1 MKQSAA
7 TEDIAWQDAIARA
20 QGGDK
25 ELRDRLITE
34 NMGLVYMVSGRFA
47 GRGVELEELNQIG
60 AIGLIKAIDRF
71 DPSRPYAFSTYA
83 VPLIMGEIRRF
94 LRDDGMIHVSRQIKE
109 NARKIAVVREQ
120 LKKTDNKEPS
130 MEELARE
137 TGLTSEEIVMAF
149 HANSEVDSIHRSVSM
164 TSEGNSLTLEDQLE
178 DKKNFEAPILNRIAL
193 TQVMENLDEKE
204 SRLIFL
210 RYMENRTQAE
220 VARMMGTN
228 QVAVSRMERKI
239 LGQLR
244 QRLV

>member
-1 MKQSAA
+1 VKSSAV
-7 TEDIAWQDAIARA
+7 TEDTAWQDAFAKA

-25 ELRDRLITE
+25 EVRDRLITE

-47 GRGVELEELNQIG
+47 GRGVEMEELNQIG

-71 DPSRPYAFSTYA
+71 DPSLSYAFSTYA

-94 LRDDGMIHVSRQIKE
+94 LRDDGMIHVSRHIKE

-120 LKKTDNKEPS
+120 WKKNDNKEPTV
-130 MEELARE
+130 EELAEE
-137 TGLTSEEIVMAF
+137 TGLGYEDIIMATQ
-149 HANSEVDSIHRSVSM
+149 ASIEVDSIHRSVA
-164 TSEGNSLTLEDQLE
+164 EAGLTLEDQLE
-178 DKKNFEAPILNRIAL
+178 DKKPFEAPILNHIAL
-193 TQVMENLDEKE
+193 TQVLENLGEQE
-204 SRLIFL
+204 SRLIAL

-220 VARMMGTN
+220 VARILGTN

-244 QRLV
+244 KRLA